1 MTVQS
6 PDTSR
11 HNRRRQR
18 LDAEE
23 EASVK
28 LPGRAFASEP
38 EIGQKSVAKTTFTD
52 R

>member
-23 EASVK
+23 EGLGEAARPRIRQRTANRSKERGEDNVY
-28 LPGRAFASEP
+28 
-38 EIGQKSVAKTTFTD
+38 
-52 R
+52 